1 MKAISEIDYR
11 ALATFRYHIRKYLAH
26 SENAARTAGLE
37 PRQYELLLA
46 IRSLSD
52 GERPTIGA
60 LAEQL
65 HLRHH
70 STVELVNRAEQK
82 GLVRRKRLAEN
93 RSYVLVEIT
102 EKGKHSLDKVLS
114 GRLKELRSA
123 GPMLAKILSDLS
135 GPKNGPP
142 R

>member
-1 MKAISEIDYR
+1 MKGISEIDYR
-11 ALATFRYHIRKYLAH
+11 SLAAFRYHIRKYLAH
-26 SENAARTAGLE
+26 SENAARSAGLE

-46 IRSLSD
+46 LRALSD

-82 GLVRRKRLAEN
+82 DLVRRKRMAEN

-102 EKGKHSLDKVLS
+102 SKGARALDKVL
-114 GRLKELRSA
+114 GDRLKELRAA
-123 GPMLAKILSDLS
+123 GPTLAKILADLS
-135 GPKNGPP
+135 GTRKAPPK
-142 R
+142 

>member
-26 SENAARTAGLE
+26 SESAARSAGLE

-46 IRSLSD
+46 LRSLSD

-70 STVELVNRAEQK
+70 SAVELVNRAEER
-82 GLVRRKRLAEN
+82 GLVRRKRMKEN
-93 RSYVLVEIT
+93 RNFVLVEIT
-102 EKGKHSLDKVLS
+102 EKGIRSLDKVLS
-114 GRLKELRSA
+114 GRIQELKAA
-123 GPMLAKILSDLS
+123 GPTLAKILSDLS
-135 GPKNGPP
+135 
-142 R
+142 RSR

>member
-11 ALATFRYHIRKYLAH
+11 SLAAFRYHIRKYLAH
-26 SENAARTAGLE
+26 SENAARSAGLE

-46 IRSLSD
+46 LSSLSD
-52 GERPTIGA
+52 GETPTIGA

-70 STVELVNRAEQK
+70 STVELVNRAEER
-82 GLVRRKRLAEN
+82 GLVRRKRMKEN
-93 RSYVLVEIT
+93 RNFVLVEIT
-102 EKGKHSLDKVLS
+102 EKGTRSLDKVLS
-114 GRLKELRSA
+114 GRVKELRAA
-123 GPMLAKILSDLS
+123 GPTLA
-135 GPKNGPP
+135 